1 MRADNV
7 DGRLARV
14 RKLLA
19 KAEDPAVTPE
29 EAETYTA
36 KAAELIAAYGIDRA
50 MLAALDPDSDV
61 PGDRRLDVD
70 APYARDKAELLWT
83 VARSCRCK
91 GVLKTSHTRQL
102 TMHLFGYGS
111 DLERLELLFTSL
123 LVQLANGL
131 AATPVPAWE
140 HAAAFRR
147 TWILGFTVA
156 IARRLAEAE
165 ERAAATAQEAAPS
178 QGRSVAL
185 VLADR
190 SDVVERQLKD
200 AYPVTRPARDRFLTG
215 GGYHGGYAAGQ
226 RADLGGT
233 RLAPRRPA
241 LD

>member
-1 MRADNV
+1 M
-7 DGRLARV
+7 

-61 PGDRRLDVD
+61 PGDRRLDID
-70 APYARDKAELLWT
+70 APYARDKADLLWA

-131 AATPVPAWE
+131 AATPVPPWE

-156 IARRLAEAE
+156 IARRLALAE
-165 ERAAATAQEAAPS
+165 ERAAATAQQQAAPS

-200 AYPVTRPARDRFLTG
+200 AYPVTRPVRDRFLTG

-233 RLAPRRPA
+233 RLTRRQSA
-241 LD
+241 LE